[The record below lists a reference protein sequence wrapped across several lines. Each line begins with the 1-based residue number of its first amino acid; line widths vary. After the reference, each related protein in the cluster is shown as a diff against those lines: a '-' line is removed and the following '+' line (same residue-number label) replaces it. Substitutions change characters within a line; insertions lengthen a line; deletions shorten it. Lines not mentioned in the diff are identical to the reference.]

1 MEGSSSWSQSKRGSL
16 RFGLVVACLALL
28 AFPSASW
35 AQRSAASI
43 NGTVKDTTGAVI
55 PQAAI
60 TLTNTQTNV
69 TQTAVTNDTGEY
81 VIQNILPGSYLLKA
95 AKEGFQTVTQPAI
108 SLEVNQTTTFDFTLP
123 VGATTQTVTVEAAA
137 AALETSTAEIGSVV
151 TVKMVNDLPLN
162 GRNFTQLLE
171 LTPGVSPISTAQNS
185 GGWGGQPL
193 GTYTFPSVN
202 GQSNRSN
209 LFLMDGVNNQGEFE
223 STYNI
228 APQIDDIEEFKV
240 QSHNDEA
247 QFGGSLGG
255 IVNLV
260 TKGGTNS
267 VHGDAFDFHRDRALD
282 GRGFFLPSVQKKQA
296 FTENQFGGT
305 LAGPVY
311 IPHVYNGKNRTFF
324 YTSYEGF
331 RDHSASSI
339 LKRVP
344 TPEELSGD
352 LTDFSAQLY
361 NPFST
366 TADPAHPGYSLVSP
380 FMCQGGVAEP
390 DVNGIQA
397 AGGTP
402 CNMIPQ
408 DMISKSALAYATS
421 WPAPVNTGSPGFN
434 ALDTSP
440 YILRQDEGSLRIDE
454 TVSSHDSVFVRYT
467 ALNQPVSGSN
477 GFVGYKYG
485 VFFHA
490 DNAAVTWTHTF
501 AGSAVLDFSF
511 GRNNAEYNNPNY
523 YTNLPSGFLA
533 NVGFSD
539 TFAGGFIGGASA
551 VPGISITNF
560 AGGGTN
566 VSNTHMSDI
575 YEWKGDFSKL
585 YGRHTFKMG
594 ADIASNNASA
604 LYENVSVTFQN
615 VETSQS
621 YTYAASAAGGG
632 AKPGGLAFASFL
644 LDAPDSAGRRNVH
657 ETEHG
662 GWIDGFYFQDMW
674 KASDKLTVN
683 LGLRYDFSLMP
694 IYGNDKENTDTTG
707 DIDFNNGTYVIQKAV
722 PACNPPSVVAPCI
735 PGGTLPDHVV
745 INPRSD
751 HKVFANM
758 LDNWQ
763 PRAGIAY
770 RLKPALVFHA
780 SYGRFYD
787 DWAAVTQTAQNT
799 EGSWP
804 QLGQLLA
811 NNLNHN
817 TVPNVSLRDP
827 FAGASTAGVPSAT
840 PFISPGFVEW
850 YMNPLQ
856 KNPYSDQ
863 WTVGFEQQL
872 GTNTTITANYVGSH
886 SGRMDVGGNWNVA
899 NVPGPG
905 PIDTH
910 PKSGPDAG
918 ATWTPDPRQPYPYI
932 PPTFYDRDNGFAN
945 YNAFQFSMNHKTG
958 KGLSYLV
965 SYTYSKVINT
975 GTDGWYGADGGAPQQ
990 PYNLNG
996 DKSVAGFD
1004 LTHIFS
1010 ASWVYQL
1017 PFGKG
1022 MRFTTGNRGLDYVV
1036 GNWQF
1041 NGLFFA
1047 SSGQPYNIGS
1057 SGDIANTGNITE
1069 RANRLQGVATT
1080 ANKGSPGSEGY
1091 AINWLNKA
1099 AFTAASTYTYGTEG
1113 RNDLRM
1119 DWPRNFDL
1127 SLFRS
1132 FPVSEAKRL
1141 EFRAEFFNAWNTPR
1155 FGQPDST
1162 VGDQYFGQ
1170 INGTANSPRIIQL
1183 ALKLYF

>member
-1 MEGSSSWSQSKRGSL
+1 
-16 RFGLVVACLALL
+16 L

-43 NGTVKDTTGAVI
+43 NGTVRDTTGAVI

-95 AKEGFQTVTQPAI
+95 AKEGFQTATQPAI
-108 SLEVNQTTTFDFTLP
+108 TLEVNQTTTFDFTLP

-137 AALETSTAEIGSVV
+137 AELETSTAEIGSVV

-171 LTPGVSPISTAQNS
+171 LTPGVSPISTAQNN

-193 GTYTFPSVN
+193 GTFTFPSVN

-247 QFGGSLGG
+247 QFGGALGG
-255 IVNLV
+255 IINLV

-282 GRGFFLPSVQKKQA
+282 GRGFFLPSVDPKQA
-296 FTENQFGGT
+296 FTQNQFGGT
-305 LAGPVY
+305 FAGPVY
-311 IPHVYNGKNRTFF
+311 IPHVYNGKNRTF
-324 YTSYEGF
+324 YYLSYEGF
-331 RDHSASSI
+331 RDHAASAS
-339 LKRVP
+339 LTRVP
-344 TPEELSGD
+344 TPSELGGD
-352 LTDFSAQLY
+352 LSDFSAQLY

-366 TADPAHPGYSLVSP
+366 TPDPAHPGYSLESP
-380 FMCQGGVAEP
+380 FLCSGGLPEP
-390 DVNGIQA
+390 AVNGIQA
-397 AGGTP
+397 PGGTP
-402 CNMIPQ
+402 CNMIPSS
-408 DMISKSALAYATS
+408 MISPSALAYATS
-421 WPAPVNTGSPGFN
+421 WPAPINTGSAGFN

-440 YILRQDEGSLRIDE
+440 YVQDQDEGSLRIDE
-454 TVSSHDSVFVRYT
+454 TLSSHDSFFVRYT
-467 ALNQPVSGSN
+467 ALNQPVTNTG
-477 GFVGYKYG
+477 GFVGYKNDVY
-485 VFFHA
+485 FHA
-490 DNAAVTWTHTF
+490 DNAAVTWTHSF
-501 AGSAVLDFSF
+501 AGSAVLDVSF
-511 GRNNAEYNNPNY
+511 GRNNAEYNNPEF
-523 YTNLPSGFLA
+523 YTNLPSNFLS
-533 NVGFSD
+533 NVGFSP
-539 TFAGGFIGGASA
+539 TFAGNFIGGATA
-551 VPGISITNF
+551 VPSVSITNF

-566 VSNTHMSDI
+566 VSDTHMSDI

-585 YGRHTFKMG
+585 HGRHTFKMG
-594 ADIASNNASA
+594 GDIAINNASA
-604 LYENVSVTFQN
+604 LYENLSLSYAN
-615 VETSQS
+615 VETSCTFC
-621 YTYAASAAGGG
+621 YGYGGTAG
-632 AKPGGLAFASFL
+632 APVGGLAFASFL
-644 LDAPDSAGRRNVH
+644 LNVPDSAGRRNVH

-662 GWIDGFYFQDMW
+662 GWIDGLYFQDMW

-683 LGLRYDFSLMP
+683 LGLRYDVTIMP

-722 PACNPPSVVAPCI
+722 PACNPPAVIAPCI
-735 PGGTLPDHVV
+735 PGGTLPAHVV
-745 INPRSD
+745 IDPNSN
-751 HKVFANM
+751 HKTFANQT
-758 LDNWQ
+758 DNWQ
-763 PRAGIAY
+763 PRVGIAY
-770 RLKPALVFHA
+770 RLKSALVFHA

-787 DWAAVTQTAQNT
+787 NWAAVTQTAQNT
-799 EGSWP
+799 EGTWP

-817 TVPNVSLRDP
+817 TVPNVSMTDP
-827 FAGASTAGVPSAT
+827 FPGSAFVPSAT

-886 SGRMDVGGNWNVA
+886 SSRMDVGGNWNVA

-910 PKSGPDAG
+910 PTSGPDAG

-958 KGLSYLV
+958 KGLSYLL

-990 PYNLNG
+990 PYDLNA

-1004 LTHIFS
+1004 LTHILSF
-1010 ASWVYQL
+1010 SWVYQL

-1022 MRFTTGNRGLDYVV
+1022 MRFSTGSRALDYVV

-1041 NGLFFA
+1041 NGLFFT
-1047 SSGQPYNIGS
+1047 SSGQPYNINS
-1057 SGDIANTGNITE
+1057 SGDIANTGNIEE
-1069 RANRLQGVATT
+1069 RANRLQGVATK
-1080 ANKGSPGSEGY
+1080 ANVGSPGSEGY
-1091 AINWLNKA
+1091 AINWLNTA
-1099 AFTAASTYTYGTEG
+1099 AFTPATTYTYGTEG

-1127 SLFRS
+1127 SMFRS

-1141 EFRAEFFNAWNTPR
+1141 EFRAEFFNAFNTPR
-1155 FGQPDST
+1155 FGQPDNT

-1170 INGTANSPRIIQL
+1170 INSTANSARIIQL